1 MPLIYYIYIL
11 KIEKQN
17 IKGKSRLQK
26 KELRE
31 RKKLMDTLKNKA
43 SWRAGGQHP
52 KSKEPT
58 RLQVKDQDAEEWAAV
73 FTSLGTQLKGWSRQ
87 KSDKVE
93 EDSNTRFLILP
104 TPRYIRVGKKESPK
118 QGLLPLGEWDWCIT
132 FFRVAMQIPI
142 PLSNP
147 WPQQQWQRRISHPQ
161 HRHLV

>member
-1 MPLIYYIYIL
+1 MNLKSLIQSSEILSVELTGTIHNYTTVKLIVPLIYFIYIYIL

-73 FTSLGTQLKGWSRQ
+73 FTSLGTQLKG
-87 KSDKVE
+87 
-93 EDSNTRFLILP
+93 
-104 TPRYIRVGKKESPK
+104 
-118 QGLLPLGEWDWCIT
+118 
-132 FFRVAMQIPI
+132 
-142 PLSNP
+142 
-147 WPQQQWQRRISHPQ
+147 
-161 HRHLV
+161 

>member
-1 MPLIYYIYIL
+1 MNLKSLIQSSEILSVELTGTIHNYTTVKLIVPLIYYIYIL

-73 FTSLGTQLKGWSRQ
+73 FTSLGTQLKG
-87 KSDKVE
+87 
-93 EDSNTRFLILP
+93 
-104 TPRYIRVGKKESPK
+104 
-118 QGLLPLGEWDWCIT
+118 
-132 FFRVAMQIPI
+132 
-142 PLSNP
+142 
-147 WPQQQWQRRISHPQ
+147 
-161 HRHLV
+161 